1 VRYRLSPGKRFYP
14 DYFGS
19 QRGFSGYPELVK
31 SYLSDG
37 LHRDK
42 AICLFGPAAR
52 LVDALKK
59 RGVPQTYCKR
69 RGIFCLPSRIK
80 GMDWRLA
87 VA

>member
-1 VRYRLSPGKRFYP
+1 MRYRLSPGKRFYP

-37 LHRDK
+37 LRRDK
-42 AICLFGPAAR
+42 AICLFGPATR

-59 RGVPQTYCKR
+59 RGVPEDVLQDAARDILLTQQ
-69 RGIFCLPSRIK
+69 
-80 GMDWRLA
+80 D
-87 VA
+87 